1 MFVILFVLFLLDHLL
16 CCCAEAEDQ
25 VETVEVDRSEQR
37 QQDRPEVKDRSCF
50 DRVVVGE
57 EHEENTEYGI
67 EYCHEVRA
75 LTHENTTFRKLRHRV
90 DGEYDDSVVK
100 DMNGDWSKDP
110 ASLDEDEREDE
121 THRDID

>member
-25 VETVEVDRSEQR
+25 VETVEVDRSEQC

-110 ASLDEDEREDE
+110 ARFDEDEREDE